1 MSASTIV
8 ALSSGALPSAI
19 AILRLSGP
27 SARAAAGRLCALPD
41 VGEARVRKLLDP
53 VDGALIDEALVLRF
67 DAPASATGEDVV
79 EIHAHGSIAI
89 VDHLIA
95 TLTAMP
101 DVRLAEAGEFTRRG
115 LLNGKMNLIEAEAL
129 SDLLAAE
136 TEEQRRQA
144 IGQWCGGLT
153 AALEEFSEALLEL
166 SARAEAAIDYVD
178 DEEETGQTDGVLAGT
193 RALLAQAHELAA
205 LPSRRPLH
213 EGIRVVLAGSPNK
226 GKSSLFNR
234 LVARD
239 RAIVHAA
246 AGTTRDVIE
255 QPVRL
260 DGRAY
265 IFIDTAGLR
274 EGEGDVEQ
282 EGIARS
288 HAAMQSA
295 DILLWFDDP
304 ADAPAHPRRIDVR
317 AKADLHSDHDD
328 GSGIAVSSVTR
339 DGVNA
344 LVAAIH
350 QQADT
355 LLPKPHEAVL
365 NARQRQEIVHIITI
379 LEEAHHDLP
388 ILASQLS
395 QIRPIL
401 LRLIG
406 QGTLDDV
413 LDRIFANFCL
423 GK

>member
-27 SARAAAGRLCALPD
+27 SAREAAGRLCALPN
-41 VGEARVRKLLDP
+41 VGEARVRPLVDP
-53 VDGALIDEALVLRF
+53 ADGALIDDALVLRF

-89 VDHLIA
+89 VDHLLS

-129 SDLLAAE
+129 SDLLEAE

-144 IGQWCGGLT
+144 IGQWRGGLT
-153 AALEEFSEALLEL
+153 AALDEFSEALLLL

-178 DEEETGQTDGVLAGT
+178 DEEETGQTDAVRTGT
-193 RALLAQAHELAA
+193 EGLLAQARDLAA
-205 LPSRRPLH
+205 LPARRPLH

-226 GKSSLFNR
+226 GKSSLFNK
-234 LVARD
+234 LVSSD
-239 RAIVHAA
+239 RAIVHSS

-265 IFIDTAGLR
+265 IFVDTAGLR
-274 EGEGDVEQ
+274 KGEGEIEQ

-288 HAAMQSA
+288 HAAIQSA

-304 ADAPAHPRRIDVR
+304 ANAPAHPRRIDIQP
-317 AKADLHSDHDD
+317 KADLNESGD
-328 GSGIAVSSVTR
+328 GMGRIAVSAMTTNGA
-339 DGVNA
+339 DA
-344 LVAAIH
+344 LLTAIH
-350 QQADT
+350 QQATT
-355 LLPKPHEAVL
+355 LLPRPDEAVL
-365 NARQRQEIVHIITI
+365 NARQRQEIGRIIAI
-379 LEEAHHDLP
+379 LEDAHPDLP

-395 QIRPIL
+395 EIRPIL
-401 LRLIG
+401 MRLVG
-406 QGTLDDV
+406 TGTLDEV
-413 LDRIFANFCL
+413 LDRIFGNFCL